1 MRFKTLKPTSIDI
14 AHRAQVSQATVS
26 RALRDSPLVRPETRA
41 RIRQIAEEL
50 HYRTDHSAAGLR
62 TRRSRTLALL
72 LFEESPDQARINPF
86 FLNMLGHITRAAA
99 RRGFDLLLS
108 FQQQSDDWHTDYEVC
123 NRADGLIL
131 LGYGD
136 YTLSADRLRHL
147 ASSGAHFV
155 IWGPVIEELPGN
167 YLSCDNALG
176 ARLATR
182 HLLEV
187 GRRHIAFVG
196 TAGEQFPEFR
206 DRYGAVCETL
216 RAAGIQPDPRLQA
229 DAQSDPAEGY
239 AATARLLAADARFDG
254 IVAASDMIA
263 IGVIRALQQQ
273 GLRVPEDISVVGF
286 DDIVTAAFYSPS
298 LTTVRQDTALAGDR
312 LVDHVIRLIDGEEV
326 RSTLLP
332 PALVVRESCGAAP
345 VSRPRAASRSLPPP
359 SDPRRAPTPT
369 AGRRRTRDR
378 P

>member
-1 MRFKTLKPTSIDI
+1 
-14 AHRAQVSQATVS
+14 
-26 RALRDSPLVRPETRA
+26 
-41 RIRQIAEEL
+41 
-50 HYRTDHSAAGLR
+50 
-62 TRRSRTLALL
+62 
-72 LFEESPDQARINPF
+72 
-86 FLNMLGHITRAAA
+86 
-99 RRGFDLLLS
+99 
-108 FQQQSDDWHTDYEVC
+108 
-123 NRADGLIL
+123 
-131 LGYGD
+131 
-136 YTLSADRLRHL
+136 
-147 ASSGAHFV
+147 
-155 IWGPVIEELPGN
+155 
-167 YLSCDNALG
+167 
-176 ARLATR
+176 
-182 HLLEV
+182 
-187 GRRHIAFVG
+187 
-196 TAGEQFPEFR
+196 
-206 DRYGAVCETL
+206 
-216 RAAGIQPDPRLQA
+216 LQA